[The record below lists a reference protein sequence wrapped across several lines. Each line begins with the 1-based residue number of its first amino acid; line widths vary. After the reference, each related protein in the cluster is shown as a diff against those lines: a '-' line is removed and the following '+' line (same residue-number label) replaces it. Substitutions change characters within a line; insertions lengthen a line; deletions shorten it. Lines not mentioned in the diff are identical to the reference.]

1 MPLLNRGGRLSITPS
16 TSRISLQRG
25 ISPLARAELT
35 PQHSRPTEQLHVSSD
50 EHDDGD
56 DDDDELPPYPGIVN
70 VDSVLDQVRETL
82 QNSNFASRQA
92 SNSSFS
98 DSNSSDGNHRRI
110 VTVQRGS
117 QASATVR
124 DESGAIHTRLE
135 PNRNSSTS
143 LQSFGDSGHEHDN
156 PWVPSK
162 VVGMA
167 SPGGQ
172 LRAVESVV

>member
-1 MPLLNRGGRLSITPS
+1 MLGTSPS
-16 TSRISLQRG
+16 TSRISLQRS

-35 PQHSRPTEQLHVSSD
+35 PQHSRPVEQLHVSSD

-70 VDSVLDQVRETL
+70 IDSVLDQVRETL
-82 QNSNFASRQA
+82 QNSSFASRQA
-92 SNSSFS
+92 SNRSFS
-98 DSNSSDGNHRRI
+98 DSNSSDGNHSRT
-110 VTVQRGS
+110 VNVQRGS
-117 QASATVR
+117 RASVTVR

-135 PNRNSSTS
+135 PNRNSATS
-143 LQSFGDSGHEHDN
+143 LQSFGDSAHEHDN

-162 VVGMA
+162 VVRMA